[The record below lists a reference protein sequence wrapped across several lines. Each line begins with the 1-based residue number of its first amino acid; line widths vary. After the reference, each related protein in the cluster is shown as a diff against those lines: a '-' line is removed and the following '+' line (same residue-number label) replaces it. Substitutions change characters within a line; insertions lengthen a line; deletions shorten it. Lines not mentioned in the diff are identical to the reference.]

1 MVEKPKQ
8 NAKNRRDIVR
18 QLASVGLLGS
28 TGLAGFSS
36 AAAAGGSSGDG
47 GGGLTADPDM
57 NLPAGGGG
65 ASDADY
71 DAATAESNTRSD
83 SSFDY
88 TTLNEPSSNKT
99 DMTVNDT
106 VFGNEFTVDGDPAKV
121 TYKYCE
127 GANRQ
132 MVVSEVSITV
142 EGSNG
147 VAKYSQWA
155 GISEDGCIYLGDSN
169 GCIRANVSRA
179 CDLNRIMEAPRDHM
193 DFWFTVANTL
203 YDRAQANTDEFAD
216 AGSAVLWAII
226 AAVVFFLIAL
236 GNAFTGATS

>member
-1 MVEKPKQ
+1 VV
-8 NAKNRRDIVR
+8 AD
-18 QLASVGLLGS
+18 GS
-28 TGLAGFSS
+28 TGD
-36 AAAAGGSSGDG
+36 DG
-47 GGGLTADPDM
+47 GDFTADPDM

-71 DAATAESNTRSD
+71 DAATSESNLRSD
-83 SSFDY
+83 TSFDY
-88 TTLNEPSSNKT
+88 TMLNEPSSNKT

-106 VFGNEFTVDGDPAKV
+106 VFGNEFTVDDDPAKV
-121 TYKYCE
+121 TYKCCD

-155 GISEDGCIYLGDSN
+155 GISEDGCIYLDDSN
-169 GCIRANVSRA
+169 GCIRVNVSKA

-193 DFWFTVANTL
+193 DFWVTVANTL
-203 YDRAQANTDEFAD
+203 YDRAQANNDEFVD
-216 AGSAVLWAII
+216 AGATVLWAII

-236 GNAFTGATS
+236 SHAFGTAS

>member
-1 MVEKPKQ
+1 MV
-8 NAKNRRDIVR
+8 AD
-18 QLASVGLLGS
+18 GS
-28 TGLAGFSS
+28 TGDH
-36 AAAAGGSSGDG
+36 GGDF
-47 GGGLTADPDM
+47 TADPDM

-71 DAATAESNTRSD
+71 DAATSESNSRSD
-83 SSFDY
+83 TSFDY
-88 TTLNEPSSNKT
+88 TTLNEPSSNKM

-121 TYKYCE
+121 TYKYCD

-155 GISEDGCIYLGDSN
+155 GISKDGCIYLDDSN
-169 GCIRANVSRA
+169 GCIRVNVSKA

-203 YDRAQANTDEFAD
+203 YDRAQANNDEFVD
-216 AGSAVLWAII
+216 AGATVLWAII

-236 GNAFTGATS
+236 GHAFGTAS